1 MPKIK
6 NSSNTIAGK
15 GSLPANKQKG
25 KKICTCCHENKNL
38 TAFYLSYSPMYSL
51 DQRVPICKECCKS
64 SALNQDGS
72 INYIKLKELL
82 MQLDKP
88 MYWDQLSSAYESVKK
103 ENSYLSD
110 EETDL
115 HGYDIL
121 SKYFTFIAMRQD
133 RAKSWRDAEKEGFI
147 HTNTNRSKIELD
159 NIRRKYSVLF
169 SEASSIESTTSNQIS
184 SSNLQLQSHD
194 HVKWTEQDL
203 QNKQYAIDV
212 VGYDPFEEY
221 PEEGRKFLFNQLSPY
236 LEDDSNADDAYKL
249 SQILQIIKNNYQID
263 ICDKKMSQLDPLGDA
278 ESIKTLSDIKNK
290 LVQSNDKIA
299 KENEISV
306 KNRSNKDAGKS
317 TLTYLMRELREK
329 DFDKAEADYYDQLRG
344 AGTQWA
350 IDMSIKSIKEN
361 GLFDEND
368 KKEIYEMQLDLITS
382 LNHEVDDLKEKVR
395 LLTLENDRLK
405 AKISDGL

>member
-1 MPKIK
+1 MPRTN
-6 NSSNTIAGK
+6 NSSNAIVGK
-15 GSLPANKQKG
+15 NSLPANKQKG
-25 KKICTCCHENKNL
+25 KKVCTCCHENKNL

-64 SALNQDGS
+64 ISLNKDGS
-72 INYIKLKELL
+72 INYLKLKELL

-110 EETDL
+110 KEADL

-121 SKYFTFIAMRQD
+121 SKYFTLIAMRQD
-133 RAKSWRDAEKEGFI
+133 RAKSWGDAEREGYI
-147 HTNTNRSKIELD
+147 HTNTNRPKIELD

-169 SEASSIESTTSNQIS
+169 SEASNTEITTQNQTLPFQSQST
-184 SSNLQLQSHD
+184 
-194 HVKWTEQDL
+194 VKWTDQDL

-236 LEDDSNADDAYKL
+236 LEDDSNVDDTYKL

-263 ICDKKMSQLDPLGDA
+263 ICDKKMSQLDPLKDA
-278 ESIKTLSDIKNK
+278 KSIQTLSDIKNK
-290 LVQSNDKIA
+290 LVASNDKIA

-317 TLTYLMRELREK
+317 TLTYLMRELREM
-329 DFDKAEADYYDQLRG
+329 DFEKAEADYYDQLRS

-350 IDMSIKSIKEN
+350 IDMSTKSIKEN

-368 KKEIYEMQLDLITS
+368 KKEIYEMQLDLIRS
-382 LNHEVDDLKEKVR
+382 LNQEVDDLKEQVR
-395 LLTLENDRLK
+395 LLILENDKLK
-405 AKISDGL
+405 SEIDNGL